1 MGRVRPANQ
10 SADGESAR
18 PAALSVGAV
27 EHAGYAALPDLLGA
41 LMSALP
47 AQDVVFRLDRSTPL
61 SEATVRGTL
70 DMALILGAVPNVGG
84 QAEAVN
90 LEGVL
95 AAARARLGL
104 ALLPTAYG
112 VPDGLEE
119 IAPLPRQE
127 AVGLRLVSRH
137 GLDPAIEARAGEAL
151 DTAGTSRS

>member
-1 MGRVRPANQ
+1 M
-10 SADGESAR
+10 
-18 PAALSVGAV
+18 
-27 EHAGYAALPDLLGA
+27 
-41 LMSALP
+41 
-47 AQDVVFRLDRSTPL
+47 
-61 SEATVRGTL
+61 
-70 DMALILGAVPNVGG
+70 PNVGG

-127 AVGLRLVSRH
+127 AVGLRLVSRQ